1 MQRLL
6 VAERG
11 VEAQPGA
18 RQPSPE
24 LEVEDA
30 RKQGVAVVLD
40 VEAAPDVDPRRSVIG
55 QASTVT
61 PRSIPSALGSPPRSV
76 LAAPPERFVPEEL
89 GGTLLAAEHLAR
101 YWWASGAAAGADVLD
116 AGCGV
121 GFGTK
126 LLVEAGARSATGV
139 DIAEEAVAGA
149 RERCGEGAT
158 FHVATWRRCRWPT
171 TPWTSRCASRHS
183 STSSGRERV
192 IAELRRVLRGSG
204 TLAIS
209 SPNRLVSAGENPH
222 HEREFSPG
230 ELRSALGES
239 FDTVTLLSQ
248 QSWLASVLTG
258 PEGRGGDPAREVD
271 LAVRTETAPVPD
283 EETYLVAV
291 AGAGPPPAEL
301 ARGVAFLADPRGPEK
316 LDAAIRWNERQV
328 YVESARAAR
337 AEAEAE
343 ALRRDLEIARAALES
358 IQSSPSWRLTEP
370 MRRAKSSLLRRR

>member
-1 MQRLL
+1 M
-6 VAERG
+6 
-11 VEAQPGA
+11 
-18 RQPSPE
+18 
-24 LEVEDA
+24 
-30 RKQGVAVVLD
+30 
-40 VEAAPDVDPRRSVIG
+40 
-55 QASTVT
+55 
-61 PRSIPSALGSPPRSV
+61 GSPPRSV

-139 DIAEEAVAGA
+139 DIAEEAVAAA

-158 FHVATWRRCRWPT
+158 FQVADLEALPLADDSVDLAVCFEALEHV
-171 TPWTSRCASRHS
+171 
-183 STSSGRERV
+183 ERPEHV

-209 SPNRLVSAGENPH
+209 SPNRLVSTGQNPH

-230 ELRSALGES
+230 ELHSALVQS

-248 QSWLASVLTG
+248 QSWLASVLAG
-258 PEGRGGDPAREVD
+258 PEARGGDPAGEVD
-271 LAVRTETAPVPD
+271 LAVRTETAPAPD
-283 EETYLVAV
+283 EETYVVAV

-301 ARGVAFLADPRGPEK
+301 ARGVAFLADPRGPEN
-316 LDAAIRWNERQV
+316 LDAALRWNERQV
-328 YVESARAAR
+328 YVESARASR

-370 MRRAKSSLLRRR
+370 VRRVKSSLLRRR

>member
-1 MQRLL
+1 MPHHGRALLLPRAQAVEEELRRPEAGRFAGRQPVDRAEQVVADVGDLAAPDHHQVGRGGQLGQALRGPLAECLDRPGAVHVQRLL

-40 VEAAPDVDPRRSVIG
+40 VEAAPDVDPRRSVLG

-139 DIAEEAVAGA
+139 DIAEEAVAAA
-149 RERCGEGAT
+149 RERCGERRDIPGGRPGGA
-158 FHVATWRRCRWPT
+158 AAGRRLRGPR
-171 TPWTSRCASRHS
+171 RCASRRS
-183 STSSGRERV
+183 NTWSGPST
-192 IAELRRVLRGSG
+192 
-204 TLAIS
+204 
-209 SPNRLVSAGENPH
+209 
-222 HEREFSPG
+222 
-230 ELRSALGES
+230 
-239 FDTVTLLSQ
+239 
-248 QSWLASVLTG
+248 
-258 PEGRGGDPAREVD
+258 
-271 LAVRTETAPVPD
+271 
-283 EETYLVAV
+283 
-291 AGAGPPPAEL
+291 
-301 ARGVAFLADPRGPEK
+301 
-316 LDAAIRWNERQV
+316 
-328 YVESARAAR
+328 
-337 AEAEAE
+337 
-343 ALRRDLEIARAALES
+343 
-358 IQSSPSWRLTEP
+358 
-370 MRRAKSSLLRRR
+370 